1 MSTTQSRV
9 GSRHP
14 PLTEPVVVEPPA
26 TVPTIME
33 CAMSG
38 KSKGGREVRKPKQ
51 TPKPKPAKE
60 GTDASRVVRQSKL
73 PRSK

>member
-1 MSTTQSRV
+1 
-9 GSRHP
+9 
-14 PLTEPVVVEPPA
+14 VVWSPPA

-38 KSKGGREVRKPKQ
+38 KSKRGREVRKPKQ

-60 GTDASRVVRQSKL
+60 GTDLSRALRQAKL
-73 PRSK
+73 PHSK